1 MSEAGRPATTGYAID
16 GTAFA
21 GRPIEPGLY
30 PVATPIGNL
39 QDISLR
45 ALEVI
50 AGALND
56 YLQRNEHFV
65 ERERAFISTA
75 SHELRTPIAVIS
87 GAAELALE
95 QPGLPERAR
104 QQLQR
109 VRSTAAGVEQLI
121 QLLLV
126 AITMLV
132 VGSAMLGV
140 WRNYAVGA
148 ILKTDMMLYMQRG
161 LIIVG
166 MIFVVM
172 SLF

>member
-1 MSEAGRPATTGYAID
+1 MD
-16 GTAFA
+16 
-21 GRPIEPGLY
+21 
-30 PVATPIGNL
+30 
-39 QDISLR
+39 
-45 ALEVI
+45 
-50 AGALND
+50 
-56 YLQRNEHFV
+56 
-65 ERERAFISTA
+65 
-75 SHELRTPIAVIS
+75 
-87 GAAELALE
+87 
-95 QPGLPERAR
+95 
-104 QQLQR
+104 R
-109 VRSTAAGVEQLI
+109 VRKLI

-140 WRNYAVGA
+140 WRNYTVGA